1 MSNDHELRRDAIITS
16 ATEQIR
22 GMLETHFRE
31 IVKAA
36 EDSFVGDEK
45 QTEPMAKV
53 SVAIEWPALSKAA
66 KVAVKL
72 SWSVRYKDESE
83 EELDPLQR
91 KLWLPEVSPKAK
103 KEGAQ

>member
-1 MSNDHELRRDAIITS
+1 MSNDHEIRRDAIITS

-22 GMLETHFRE
+22 GLLETRFHQ

-36 EDSFVGDEK
+36 EDSFVGDDT

-53 SVAIEWPALSKAA
+53 AIAVEWPALSQAA

-83 EELDPLQR
+83 EEVDPLQS
-91 KLWLPEVSPKAK
+91 KLGLPEDKR
-103 KEGAQ
+103 